1 MYRGSLLLLLFVFIL
16 LFTSSCSGEKEVN
29 IITLNNNTLILEGA
43 GGKDVIVFTS
53 SAGKW
58 AASSSEEWCEISPLI
73 GEAKMGTITV
83 NAEANLTFAERQAK
97 VNISAPD
104 AVDVEVLVT
113 QGIPEGLDLLLLNE
127 TEITVEPDESIV
139 TLLLNSTSNNWSVS
153 KKPNWVTIS
162 PESGTTGEYSLT
174 ITFSENT
181 GINRLASILFSG
193 NGAAD
198 VTLVVNQKRAAY
210 PSYSIPIAADK
221 TGVEK
226 NAIQLASSIQLGWN
240 LGNTMEV
247 PGDETGWG
255 NPKTTKEII
264 DMVKA
269 AGFDAVRIPCA
280 WNSYIENSVTCKLK
294 ESWINRVKEVVGYCI
309 DNDMYAI
316 INIHWDGGWLEENP
330 VYAKQEAVNAK
341 QTALWEQIA
350 MAFRDYDEH
359 LLFAGTNEVHA
370 GYGTPSAENL
380 KVQMSFNQTFVDA
393 VRSTG
398 GKNAYRNLIVQAYNT
413 NIDLAYN
420 ELKMP
425 TDQVKSRLFAE
436 VHYYDPW
443 DFCGANS
450 NDGAKFY
457 WGKEGGYT
465 EGISSYGQEDHV
477 RAQFAKM
484 KSKFVDKG
492 IPVIMG
498 EYGAVNRTAAL
509 ASEAEKL
516 KHQESRKYFLK
527 YTTQIMRENG
537 ILPFYWD
544 NGHIGKD
551 GFGLFNRKTKTVF
564 DQAAIDGLN
573 EAVEASVYPF

>member
-1 MYRGSLLLLLFVFIL
+1 MKHLPGLFVLLSMLLFSCDDN
-16 LFTSSCSGEKEVN
+16 SSIEKETIEVN
-29 IITLNNNTLILEGA
+29 PTSIKIEGNGASVPITINSSSGSWSISSDAEWCETSETEGTTKVGIVRISAKPNLTFEERRAVVTVSAPNSDDVEVKVSQGIPNDLDLIIITEKELLM
-43 GGKDVIVFTS
+43 
-53 SAGKW
+53 
-58 AASSSEEWCEISPLI
+58 SSEEGSISL
-73 GEAKMGTITV
+73 K
-83 NAEANLTFAERQAK
+83 
-97 VNISAPD
+97 IS
-104 AVDVEVLVT
+104 
-113 QGIPEGLDLLLLNE
+113 
-127 TEITVEPDESIV
+127 
-139 TLLLNSTSNNWSVS
+139 STSNSWTATTPVDWMECT
-153 KKPNWVTIS
+153 PD
-162 PESGTTGEYSLT
+162 SGKEGEYNIS
-174 ITFSENT
+174 INVSENT
-181 GINRLASILFSG
+181 GIQRTAYITVKA
-193 NGAAD
+193 NGAKD
-198 VTLVVNQKRAAY
+198 VQIKVIQKAPPY
-210 PSYSIPIAADK
+210 PSYSIPIAADL

-226 NAIQLASSIQLGWN
+226 NAIQLAPSIQLGWN
-240 LGNTMEV
+240 LGNTMEA
-247 PGDETGWG
+247 PDGETAWG

-350 MAFRDYDEH
+350 MTFRDYDEH

-425 TDQVKSRLFAE
+425 NDKVKSRLFAE

-443 DFCGANS
+443 DFCGTNS

-465 EGISSYGQEDHV
+465 EGISNYGQEDHV

-498 EYGAVNRTAAL
+498 EYGAFNRTEAL

-516 KHQESRKYFLK
+516 KHQESRKYYLK

-544 NGHIGKD
+544 NGHVGKD

-564 DQAAIDGLN
+564 DQNAIDGLN